1 MKSEFSV
8 TGMHCQSCVATVE
21 RSLKKTKGIT
31 YANVNLTTEKATVE
45 FDGSLID
52 ESGIAK
58 VITKAGYTPKL
69 IKERLSVQDEK
80 QRKQKEIRSM
90 RNLLYVSLIFTL
102 PIVFIGMFLPL
113 FGIEIPYMDFYML
126 VLATPVQFFVGWQ
139 FYKGA
144 WLALKNKTA
153 NMDTLV
159 CVGTSAA
166 YFYSIYAIFF
176 LQESGKYFETSA
188 VLITFIVLGK
198 LLEAIAKGKT
208 SEEITKLMELRPSKA
223 SVLRGK
229 KEVKIGIDD
238 VVKGDIIIVR
248 PGEKIPVDGIII
260 EGNSS
265 IDESM
270 ITGESVPV
278 EKKKGSKVIGG
289 TINKSGS
296 FRFRAEKVG
305 NDTTLAGII
314 KLVEEAQ
321 GTKAPIQRFADT
333 VSAYFVPIVIGI
345 AFFTFL
351 IWLFAGYPFSSALI
365 AAVAVLVIACP
376 CALGLATPTAIMVG
390 TGKGAKKGILIKGGE
405 ALESAHKVKSIIFDK
420 TGTLTKGELSVTDV
434 VAIGA
439 SEKDL
444 ISIAASIEKMSE
456 HPVAEA
462 VVKKAKDKRVT
473 LRKVTGFKA
482 VPGYGITANL
492 GSEKIFLGNLNLMTS
507 NKINVAKIKNDVHDL
522 EKQGK
527 TVVVLASKK
536 KVYGIIAV
544 ADTMKETSKEA
555 VAELQKIGVEVY
567 MITGDNQRTADA
579 IAKSAGINPKNVFS
593 EVLPE
598 EKADYVK
605 KLQKNGKVAM
615 VGDGINDAPAL
626 ASADIGIAMGKG
638 TDVAMETGNI
648 VLMRNDLRDVA
659 KAIKLSRM
667 TMAKI
672 KQNMFWALF
681 YNCLGIPLAAFGMLN
696 PMIAGGA
703 MALSSVS
710 VVSNSLLLKFKK
722 L

>member
-1 MKSEFSV
+1 MKADFKVE
-8 TGMHCQSCVATVE
+8 GIHCASCVATIE
-21 RSLKKTKGIT
+21 KALKKTKGVN
-31 YANVNLTTEKATVE
+31 YVNVNHATERATVDFNE
-45 FDGSLID
+45 NILD
-52 ESGIAK
+52 ESAVVR
-58 VITKAGYTPKL
+58 VIETAGYGAEL
-69 IKERLSVQDEK
+69 IKEKVSAKDERD
-80 QRKQKEIRSM
+80 RKRNEIAKIKSK
-90 RNLLYVSLIFTL
+90 LYISLIFTL
-102 PIVFIGMFLPL
+102 PILLIGMFLPL
-113 FGIEIPYMDFYML
+113 FGIELPYMDYYMW

-144 WLALKNKTA
+144 WLALRNKTA

-159 CVGTSAA
+159 AVGTSAA

-176 LQESGKYFETSA
+176 LSESGKYFETSA

-229 KEVKIGIDD
+229 KEVKVDIDN
-238 VVKGDIIIVR
+238 VVKGDMIIVR
-248 PGEKIPVDGIII
+248 PGDKIPVDGIII
-260 EGNSS
+260 EGNSL

-270 ITGESVPV
+270 ITGESVPI
-278 EKKKGSKVIGG
+278 EKEKGSKVIGG

-296 FRFRAEKVG
+296 FRFKAEKVG

-321 GTKAPIQRFADT
+321 GTKAPIQRFADA
-333 VSAYFVPIVIGI
+333 VSSYFVPIVIGI

-351 IWLFAGYPFSSALI
+351 IWLFAGYQFSSALI

-434 VAIGA
+434 VSVGA

-462 VVKKAKDKRVT
+462 VVKKAKDKRAT

-482 VPGYGITANL
+482 VPGYGITSNL
-492 GSEKIFLGNLNLMTS
+492 GSERLFLGNLKMMTANKVNV
-507 NKINVAKIKNDVHDL
+507 NKIGNQVHDL
-522 EKQGK
+522 ESHGK
-527 TVVVLASKK
+527 TVIVLASKK
-536 KVYGIIAV
+536 KVYGLIAV

-555 VAELQKIGVEVY
+555 VAELQKIGVDVY
-567 MITGDNQRTADA
+567 MITGDNQRTAKA
-579 IAKSAGINPKNVFS
+579 IAESAGINPKNVFS

-598 EKADYVK
+598 DKAGYVK
-605 KLQKNGKVAM
+605 KLQKKGKVAM

-667 TMAKI
+667 TMSKI

-681 YNCLGIPLAAFGMLN
+681 YNCLGIPLAAFGLLN

-710 VVSNSLLLKFKK
+710 VVSNSLLLRLKK